1 MLYHTSVLAV
11 IVNTFVASVDDH
23 NHTQSQI
30 KLNNAPYVV
39 KKLFVGAEAKL
50 CGKCGTE

>member
-1 MLYHTSVLAV
+1 MLNFDVKTVMLQPKYLLT
-11 IVNTFVASVDDH
+11 I
-23 NHTQSQI
+23 TQSQI

-50 CGKCGTE
+50 CGKSGTE